1 MSGAALSPELM
12 DALQREAFDYFLYE
26 ANPLNGLIADKTQ
39 AGWPASIAAVG
50 FALSAYPVG
59 VERGF
64 MTRANAA
71 QRTLATLRF
80 FHSSVQ
86 SRDADATGYK
96 GFYYHF
102 LDMKDGKRAWNCE
115 LSTIDTALLLAGM
128 LTAAQYFSGDD
139 AEDCEIRKLA
149 DALYRRADWN
159 WAQNG
164 APTVTLGWKSRGG
177 FLRYRWQGYNE
188 GLLIYLLGLGSPTH
202 PLPVES
208 YPQWTATY
216 QSRKVY
222 DQDFLYAGPL
232 FTHQFPHVWV
242 DFRGIQ
248 DEYMRGKRS
257 DYFDNSRR
265 ATHVHRQYAI
275 ANPGRFS
282 GYGEN
287 GWGFTASDGPGPAT
301 CRINGEE
308 ATLFWLRSSRRAR
321 RTRRRQPRSVGGRR
335 LLAIRARDRRTGSA
349 IFRDAEVAGRQP
361 LWIQGHFQRHDR
373 REIRSAAVM
382 GFAVSLR
389 HQPGAHRPDDR
400 KLPLGSHLESDATMS
415 LYRGRARQGRL
426 YRWLARHAEG
436 GAFGLRGPNYSLR
449 EPPISGGS

>member
-1 MSGAALSPELM
+1 MSDAALSLELM
-12 DALQREAFDYFLYE
+12 DALQREAFEYFVQE

-50 FALSAYPVG
+50 FALTSYPVG

-80 FHSSVQ
+80 FHNSVQ

-102 LDMKDGKRAWNCE
+102 LDMNDGKRAWNCE

-128 LTAAQYFSGDD
+128 LTAAQYFSGDG
-139 AEDCEIRKLA
+139 AEDREIRDLA

-159 WAQNG
+159 WAQNRG
-164 APTVTLGWKSRGG
+164 ATVTLGWKSHSG
-177 FLRYRWQGYNE
+177 FLRYRWLGYNE

-222 DQDFLYAGPL
+222 DQEFLYAGPL

-248 DEYMRGKRS
+248 DEYMRSKRS
-257 DYFDNSRR
+257 DYFQNSRR
-265 ATHVHRQYAI
+265 ATYVHRQYAI

-287 GWGFTASDGPGPAT
+287 AWGITASDGPGPAT
-301 CRINGEE
+301 YRIKGEKRRFFGYE
-308 ATLFWLRSSRRAR
+308 ARGAPDGPDDGSLAPWAVAASLPFAPEIVAPALRYFETLKLRESNPYGFKATFNATIGERFHPPQLWVSPFHFGVN
-321 RTRRRQPRSVGGRR
+321 QGPIV
-335 LLAIRARDRRTGSA
+335 LMIENFRTGL
-349 IFRDAEVAGRQP
+349 IWNLMRRCPYLVVGLDRAGFTGGW
-361 LWIQGHFQRHDR
+361 L
-373 REIRSAAVM
+373 
-382 GFAVSLR
+382 
-389 HQPGAHRPDDR
+389 GAR
-400 KLPLGSHLESDATMS
+400 KTA
-415 LYRGRARQGRL
+415 
-426 YRWLARHAEG
+426 
-436 GAFGLRGPNYSLR
+436 GLD
-449 EPPISGGS
+449 